1 MDMLQAMNTG
11 HEGSMTTCHANS
23 PRSALKRIETMALM
37 ADLKIP
43 HRVIRE
49 QVASAVQIIVQL
61 TRTRN
66 GDRKVSRI
74 VEVDRLEGEQILTQ
88 DLFKTVNTDGIEAL
102 RSTGLQPAF
111 LQDAERNYLLD
122 TDTRR
127 TRR

>member
-1 MDMLQAMNTG
+1 
-11 HEGSMTTCHANS
+11 
-23 PRSALKRIETMALM
+23 MALM

-61 TRTRN
+61 TRTSN
-66 GDRKVSRI
+66 GDRKVTRI

-88 DLFKTVNTDGIEAL
+88 DLFKTVNTNGKETL

-111 LQDAERNYLLD
+111 LQDLELNYL
-122 TDTRR
+122 
-127 TRR
+127 